1 VAVITKSA
9 AAAAAVAD
17 ALFVAGPAAWHE
29 VAERM
34 AIPYVLLI
42 DRAGTVHMN
51 PAMARRVQ
59 LLDQGAAVKLSTPL
73 AAKRE

>member
-1 VAVITKSA
+1 
-9 AAAAAVAD
+9 
-17 ALFVAGPAAWHE
+17 
-29 VAERM
+29 M

>member
-1 VAVITKSA
+1 LVPPKTPSVAPSA
-9 AAAAAVAD
+9 EGP
-17 ALFVAGPAAWHE
+17 LFVAGPTAWHE

-42 DRAGTVHMN
+42 DRAGNVHMN

-59 LLDQGAAVKLSTPL
+59 LLDQGVAMKLSAPL
-73 AAKRE
+73 ATKRE